1 MGWLDCGLG
10 ALQAFYTGYAFNPL
24 SQLPLAS
31 GLSRVWVCSLIVP
44 PKATGCKMH
53 SVHSLGLPHPSL
65 GTFLQERSYRPL
77 GKRSVQMRG
86 KGASD

>member
-31 GLSRVWVCSLIVP
+31 GLSSVRVFVLNCI
-44 PKATGCKMH
+44 T
-53 SVHSLGLPHPSL
+53 
-65 GTFLQERSYRPL
+65 
-77 GKRSVQMRG
+77 
-86 KGASD
+86 

>member
-31 GLSRVWVCSLIVP
+31 ARSSVGVFVLNYHLRQLDAKCILSTQC
-44 PKATGCKMH
+44 
-53 SVHSLGLPHPSL
+53 LPHPSL
-65 GTFLQERSYRPL
+65 GTFLLECSYRPL
-77 GKRSVQMRG
+77 GKMSVQM
-86 KGASD
+86 